1 MSDDQIRIE
10 ALEAALAHNQRLVE
24 ELNDVVTKQA
34 AEIGEMRRK
43 LDALTSRFLAVEE
56 AVQPDIPVDKPP
68 HW

>member
-1 MSDDQIRIE
+1 MSDTTRIE

-24 ELNDVVTKQA
+24 ELNEVVTKQA
-34 AEIGEMRRK
+34 AAIDAMRRK
-43 LDALTSRFLAVEE
+43 LDALTGRFLAVEE